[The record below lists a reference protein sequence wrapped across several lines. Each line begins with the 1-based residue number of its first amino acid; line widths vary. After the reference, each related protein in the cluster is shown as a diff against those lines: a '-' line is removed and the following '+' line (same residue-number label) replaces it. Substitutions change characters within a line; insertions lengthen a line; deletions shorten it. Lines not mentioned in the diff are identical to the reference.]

1 VANVLI
7 LGLGSFGG
15 QIEAARYFARR
26 GATVTATDLK
36 PREKLAHALK
46 ELDGEPVALV
56 LGEHRETDVLA
67 ADLVVASPAVPPHSP
82 LLALARARGIP
93 VTSEIALTVERLR
106 APVYA
111 VTGSNGKS
119 TTTTLLGR
127 AIEACGFR
135 TWVGGNIGRPLL
147 GRLDEIE
154 PSDRVVLEV
163 SSFMLEGLGPLG
175 FRPALALVT
184 NLTPNHLDR
193 HGTMEAYAA
202 AKRRVVER
210 QGPEDAAI
218 LNRDDPLVRAF
229 APATRARVLTF
240 GVSPLAPG
248 EAGSFLADGRTIAW
262 RDEGGREVELLPVHA
277 LKVPGEHNVRNA
289 LAVAAAA
296 AALGFEPAPVARALE
311 SFGGIPHRL
320 EVVARRRAVLW
331 INDSKATTP
340 ESGAAGILAFP
351 PGLTLIAGGSDKGM
365 DYAPLGRA
373 AAGRVARAF
382 LVGKTR
388 EKIAS
393 AIAREAGLGSGT
405 ETRNATEVVSCDDLA
420 EAVARAAAATPAGQ
434 TVLFSPASASFDQ
447 FLSYEHRGE
456 TFAALVCAL
465 PEG

>member
-1 VANVLI
+1 MPAKVLI

-36 PREKLAHALK
+36 PREKLAHALA

-56 LGEHRETDVLA
+56 LGEHREADVLA

-82 LLALARARGIP
+82 FLALARARGIP
-93 VTSEIALTVERLR
+93 VTSEIALTVEGLR
-106 APVYA
+106 APVLA

-127 AIEACGFR
+127 AVEACGFR

-147 GRLDEIE
+147 GRLDEIRE
-154 PSDRVVLEV
+154 DDRVVLEV
-163 SSFMLEGLGPLG
+163 SSFMLEELGPLG
-175 FRPALALVT
+175 FKPALALVT

-193 HGTMEAYAA
+193 HGTMDAYAA
-202 AKRRVVER
+202 AKRRIVER
-210 QGPEDAAI
+210 QGRDDVAI

-229 APATRARVLTF
+229 AAATRARVLTF
-240 GVSPLAPG
+240 GLSPLAPG
-248 EAGSFLADGRTIAW
+248 EAGSFLAGGRRIAW
-262 RDEGGREVELLPVHA
+262 RDERGREVPLLDASA
-277 LKVPGEHNVRNA
+277 LKVPGEHNVLNA

-296 AALGFEPAPVARALE
+296 AALGLDAAKVAGALA

-320 EVVARRRAVLW
+320 EVVARKRSVLW
-331 INDSKATTP
+331 VNDSKATTP
-340 ESGAAGILAFP
+340 ESGAAGIRAFP

-373 AAGRVARAF
+373 AVGRVARAV

-388 EKIAS
+388 DKIAE
-393 AIAREAGLGSGT
+393 ALEREGATGAGT
-405 ETRNATEVVSCDDLA
+405 EIAKADDLA
-420 EAVARAAAATPAGQ
+420 EAVTRAAAVTEAGQ

-465 PEG
+465 EG